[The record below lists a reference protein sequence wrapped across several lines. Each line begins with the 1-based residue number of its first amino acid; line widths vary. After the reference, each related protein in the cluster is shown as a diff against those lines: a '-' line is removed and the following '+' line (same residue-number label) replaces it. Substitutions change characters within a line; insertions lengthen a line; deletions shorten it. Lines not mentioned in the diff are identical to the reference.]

1 MRNRPGSVSS
11 GSMRASLLATAAGGL
26 LAVNAA
32 AQTSWQVGQPL
43 PHVHLPTIDGKEEM
57 DLSSFRGK
65 KLLLIEFASW

>member
-1 MRNRPGSVSS
+1 MPNRPGSVSS
-11 GSMRASLLATAAGGL
+11 GPMRVSMIVPGVL

-43 PHVHLPTIDGKEEM
+43 PHVHLPTIDGKEEI

-65 KLLLIEFASW
+65 KLLLVEFASW

>member
-1 MRNRPGSVSS
+1 
-11 GSMRASLLATAAGGL
+11 MRASLLATAAGGF

>member
-11 GSMRASLLATAAGGL
+11 GPMRASMIVPGVL

-65 KLLLIEFASW
+65 KLLLVEFASW

>member
-1 MRNRPGSVSS
+1 MNRNPGVSS
-11 GSMRASLLATAAGGL
+11 EPMRASILATAAGGI
-26 LAVNAA
+26 LAVNAV
-32 AQTSWQVGQPL
+32 AQTPWQVGQPL